1 VRRTASLIC
10 NDIGD
15 PSRVDTQIVAT
26 MTPFCFEHVFRV
38 QAADAVFAAYFD
50 PELQLEQDRAIEIA
64 GREILE
70 LRDDGSTLHRKSR
83 VTPRRKIPAF
93 LKPLLGGE
101 LRYIENVTWRRPD
114 DEIDIDIEILPARL
128 NGRIRAL
135 YGVERRGEHEIL
147 RRYRGSVSV
156 NVALLSTRIE
166 RGIVAEFA
174 RSMPVAAECTQ
185 SWLDRQVR
193 SLTAQA

>member
-1 VRRTASLIC
+1 
-10 NDIGD
+10 
-15 PSRVDTQIVAT
+15 

-50 PELQLEQDRAIEIA
+50 AELQLEQDRAVEIT
-64 GREILE
+64 GREVLE
-70 LRDDGSTLHRKSR
+70 VHDDGTTLRRASR

-93 LKPLLGGE
+93 LRPLLGGE
-101 LRYIENVTWRRPD
+101 LRYIERVAWRRPD
-114 DEIDIDIEILPARL
+114 NEIDIDIEILPARL
-128 NGRIRAL
+128 NGRIQAV
-135 YGVERRGEHEIL
+135 YGVERHGPHEIL

-185 SWLDRQVR
+185 SWLDRRIR